1 MVRKNPLLF
10 VFAALMVL
18 LPVGGIFIEGIPAQ
32 QTPVIAE
39 PRESPDYTSNL
50 KVYDQADGKVKV
62 ITPMEYVAGAV
73 ALEMPV
79 TFEPQALAAQAVA
92 AHTYAR
98 YCQMFN
104 AQYPNNDLK
113 GADFAVDTKNAIG
126 YLPKEKVKEMYKD
139 RFEESWEIITKA
151 AEVGVKNVIEY
162 EGKPILAAYHAT
174 SAGSTEAAQN
184 VWNSGFDYLV
194 PVSSPGD
201 LMAKGYRASME
212 FRPAELKD
220 LLQKN
225 FPKAKLSADY
235 KQWIKPLTYSDSGY
249 ITAVEVGGVSV
260 QGKELRTALGLR
272 STNFTV
278 SYQEEKIVI
287 TTLGYG
293 HGVGLSQ
300 NGANYMA
307 TQGAD
312 FVEILSHYYPKTDII
327 QLIS

>member
-1 MVRKNPLLF
+1 
-10 VFAALMVL
+10 MVL
-18 LPVGGIFIEGIPAQ
+18 LPIGGIFIEGTDAPP
-32 QTPVIAE
+32 TPVVAIPE
-39 PRESPDYTSNL
+39 QSPDYSSNL

-79 TFEPQALAAQAVA
+79 TFEPEALAAQAVA

-104 AQYPNNDLK
+104 AQYPNSELK

-126 YLPKEKVKEMYKD
+126 YLPIDKVKEMYKNQFD
-139 RFEESWEIITKA
+139 QSWEIITKA
-151 AEVGVKNVIEY
+151 AQVGVKNVIEF

-194 PVSSPGD
+194 PVASPGD
-201 LMAKGYRASME
+201 LMAKGYRTSVE
-212 FRPAELKD
+212 FSPPELKE
-220 LLQKN
+220 LLQKS
-225 FPKAKLSADY
+225 FPKAKLSTDH
-235 KQWIKPLTYSDSGY
+235 KQWIKPLTYSESGY

-260 QGKELRTALGLR
+260 HGKELRTALGLR
-272 STNFTV
+272 STNFTL
-278 SYQEEKIVI
+278 SYQEDKIVI

-293 HGVGLSQ
+293 HGVGMSQ

-307 TQGAD
+307 KEGAD
-312 FVEILSHYYPKTDII
+312 YVEILSHYYPKTDIVHI
-327 QLIS
+327 VSQ